1 MKKVFT
7 LIAMAVFALCMQANI
22 YIVGSNPFGD
32 WQTNAGMEMNDN
44 GDGTYSVTVELSGTI
59 WFVFADGLTEN
70 AGEWD
75 QFNNEFRFGPST
87 GADQKVT
94 IGQYTST
101 QKQGNGN
108 GAYQLA
114 CGMEPS
120 EFTFTFD
127 LENMEFIVEG
137 LVDPDDGFKVFTVA
151 GSAASVFGTTWDPTN
166 SDNDMVQNAD
176 GLWTLDK
183 YNCELPEGNLEFKIV
198 ANRDWG
204 FAWPADNYQ
213 VYIEQPGYYDVH
225 ITFDSTNY
233 EVNGIAEIAGE
244 LPPAR
249 TDDLFILGE
258 VNGNGWAPNV
268 GVQMDTEDQNI
279 YTADVTAT
287 GENKDEGD
295 ETLYSYFSFTS
306 KLAEAADDWSGIA
319 MNRLGA
325 IEDGYLVSEDM
336 LGMELGLSSFGTSNS
351 FKVPSGAYQL
361 TVNLDAQTLVI
372 TKAETPEPGESI
384 KLEKLW
390 EIVTPFASEVTGDVR
405 QGFGMGGKFYIN
417 NKADQKV
424 VVVDEN
430 GLTNVEYPGGANCGI
445 TRDEAGNLV
454 VSNAAFPG
462 AWNEATIK
470 VINPETNEMKEYTV
484 PEESGLLGRCDFIG
498 FAKGNLMTD
507 GALYMTGGNTNNA
520 NGDPFTNGVAVLTI
534 AGGEVSADEC
544 FTAACDG
551 LVGQTSTVINY
562 FKDLNDED
570 AMVYAY
576 RSGNPSKLTWD
587 GDNLT
592 ATAIVLPGK
601 GHANGIFPF
610 IWDEKEYFIYPIMPD
625 YQNGFAIAEAGAE
638 EALVEMP
645 STVSG
650 NANAYQADWFNAE
663 VDKDGVTIYQYY
675 PGGNIA
681 VYRLT
686 KDSGD
691 VQEIT
696 NVDKV
701 VAGVRYY
708 NIMGQEM
715 REANGLTIIV
725 TTYTDGSHSAVKV
738 IK

>member
-22 YIVGSNPFGD
+22 WIVGSNPFGD

-59 WFVFADGLTEN
+59 WFVFADGLTAN

-75 QFNNEFRFGPST
+75 QFNNEYRFGPST
-87 GADQKVT
+87 GADQRVT
-94 IGQYTST
+94 IGEYIST

-137 LVDPDDGFKVFTVA
+137 NADPDDGFKIFTVA

-225 ITFDSTNY
+225 ITFDSANY
-233 EVNGIAEIAGE
+233 EVNGFAEIAGE

-268 GVQMDTEDQNI
+268 GVQMDTEDKNI

-295 ETLYSYFSFTS
+295 DTLYSYFSFTS

-336 LGMELGLSSFGTSNS
+336 MGMELGLSSFGTSNS

-372 TKAETPEPGESI
+372 TKAETPEPPVGPT
-384 KLEKLW
+384 LEKVW
-390 EIVTPFASEVTGDVR
+390 EITDLSFLPTADVR

-424 VVVDEN
+424 IVIDEN

-445 TRDEAGNLV
+445 SRDEAGNLI

-462 AWNEATIK
+462 AWVVDTASIK
-470 VINPETNEMKEYTV
+470 VINPETNEMKEYTI
-484 PEESGLLGRCDFIG
+484 PEELGLEGRCDFIG
-498 FAKGNLMTD
+498 FAKGDLMED
-507 GALYMTGGNTNNA
+507 GFLY
-520 NGDPFTNGVAVLTI
+520 L
-534 AGGEVSADEC
+534 AGGTTSGVSVMSIAQGELCTDEC
-544 FTAACDG
+544 FVAPCDG
-551 LVGQTSTVINY
+551 LTPSTSTVINY
-562 FKDLNDED
+562 YKDLNDEN
-570 AMVYAY
+570 ALLYVTRNA
-576 RSGNPSKLTWD
+576 PTAKLT
-587 GDNLT
+587 GEETLE
-592 ATAIVLPGK
+592 ATTFTLPNK
-601 GHANGIFPF
+601 GACNGVFPF
-610 IWDEKEYFIYPIMPD
+610 IWEGKEYYLYPTLPN
-625 YQNGFAIAEAGAE
+625 YQDGFAIAEANAE
-638 EALVEMP
+638 EPFVEMP
-645 STVSG
+645 STVTG
-650 NANAYQADWFNAE
+650 NANTYTSNWLNAE

-675 PGGNIA
+675 PGSHIT

-686 KDSGD
+686 NESGD
-691 VQEIT
+691 VQEI
-696 NVDKV
+696 VDNNINKV

-715 REANGLTIIV
+715 KEANGLTIIV

>member
-94 IGQYTST
+94 IGQYIST

-137 LVDPDDGFKVFTVA
+137 AVDPDEGFKIFTVA

-268 GVQMDTEDQNI
+268 GVQMDTEDKNI

-336 LGMELGLSSFGTSNS
+336 LGMELGLSSFGISNS

-372 TKAETPEPGESI
+372 TKADTPEPQETI
-384 KLEKLW
+384 TLKKLW
-390 EIVTPFASEVTGDVR
+390 EITDLSFLPTADVR

-430 GLTNVEYPGGANCGI
+430 GLTNTEYPGGANCGI
-445 TRDEAGNLV
+445 SRDEAGNLI
-454 VSNAAFPG
+454 VSNAVFPG
-462 AWNEATIK
+462 AWVVDTAAVR
-470 VINPETNEMKEYTV
+470 VINPETNEMKEYII
-484 PEESGLLGRCDFIG
+484 PEELGLEGRCDFIG
-498 FAKGNLMTD
+498 FAKGDLMED
-507 GALYMTGGNTNNA
+507 GFLYLAGGNTSGVSVMSIA
-520 NGDPFTNGVAVLTI
+520 NG
-534 AGGEVSADEC
+534 EVCTDEC
-544 FTAACDG
+544 FVAPCDG
-551 LVGQTSTVINY
+551 LTPSTSTVINY
-562 FKDLNDED
+562 YKDVNDEH
-570 AMVYAY
+570 ALLYVTRNAA
-576 RSGNPSKLTWD
+576 PAKLT
-587 GDNLT
+587 GEEALE
-592 ATAIVLPGK
+592 ATAFSLPNK
-601 GHANGIFPF
+601 GACNGVFPF
-610 IWDEKEYFIYPIMPD
+610 IWEGKEYYVYPTLPN
-625 YQNGFAIAEAGAE
+625 YQNGFAIAEANAD
-638 EALVEMP
+638 APLVEVE
-645 STVSG
+645 STVAA
-650 NANAYQADWFNAE
+650 NANAFTSNWLNAE

-675 PGGNIA
+675 PGGNIT
-681 VYRLT
+681 VYRLA
-686 KDSGD
+686 KESGD
-691 VQEIT
+691 VQEI
-696 NVDKV
+696 VDNNINKV

-715 REANGLTIIV
+715 KEANGLTIIV

>member
-1 MKKVFT
+1 MKKIFT
-7 LIAMAVFALCMQANI
+7 LIAMAVLALSMHANI
-22 YIVGSNPFGD
+22 YIVGSDPFGN
-32 WQTNAGMEMNDN
+32 WQTNDGMLMNDN
-44 GDGTYSVTVELSGTI
+44 GDGTYSVTVELTGTI

-87 GADQKVT
+87 GADQKVV
-94 IGQYTST
+94 IGEYMST

-114 CGMEPS
+114 CGMETS

-137 LVDPDDGFKVFTVA
+137 SVDPNEGFKIFTVA

-176 GLWTLDK
+176 GLFVLDK
-183 YNCELPEGNLEFKIV
+183 YGCELPEGSVEFKVV

-204 FAWPADNYQ
+204 FAWPAENYQ
-213 VYIEQPGYYDVH
+213 LYIEQPGFYDVH

-233 EVNGIAEIAGE
+233 EVNAFAEIAGE

-268 GVQMDTEDQNI
+268 GVAMDTEDKNI
-279 YTADVTAT
+279 YTAEVTAT

-306 KLAEAADDWSGIA
+306 KLAENADDWSSIA

-336 LGMELGLSSFGTSNS
+336 LGMELGLSSFGISNS
-351 FKVPSGAYQL
+351 FKVPAGDYLL

-372 TKAETPEPGESI
+372 TKAENPQPVETVTL
-384 KLEKLW
+384 KKLW
-390 EIVTPFASEVTGDVR
+390 EITDLSFLPTADVR
-405 QGFGMGGKFYIN
+405 QGFGMNGKFYIN

-424 VVVDEN
+424 IVIDEN

-445 TRDEAGNLV
+445 SRDEAGNLI

-462 AWNEATIK
+462 AWVVDTATIK
-470 VINPETNEMKEYTV
+470 VINPETSEMKEYTI
-484 PEESGLLGRCDFIG
+484 PEELGLEGRCDFIG
-498 FAKGNLMTD
+498 FAKGDLMWD
-507 GALYMTGGNTNNA
+507 GFLY
-520 NGDPFTNGVAVLTI
+520 L
-534 AGGEVSADEC
+534 AGGTTSGVSVMSIAQGELCTDEC
-544 FTAACDG
+544 FVAPCDG
-551 LVGQTSTVINY
+551 LTPSTSTVINY
-562 FKDLNDED
+562 YKGLNDEE
-570 AMVYAY
+570 ALLYVTRNA
-576 RSGNPSKLTWD
+576 PTAKLT
-587 GDNLT
+587 GEETLE
-592 ATAIVLPGK
+592 ATTFTLPNK
-601 GHANGIFPF
+601 GACNGVFPF
-610 IWDEKEYFIYPIMPD
+610 IWEGKEYYLYPTLPN
-625 YQNGFAIAEAGAE
+625 YLNGFAIAEANAE
-638 EALVEMP
+638 APLFEVE
-645 STVSG
+645 STVAA
-650 NANAYQADWFNAE
+650 NANTFTSNWLNAE
-663 VDKDGVTIYQYY
+663 VAEDGVVIYQYY

-681 VYRLT
+681 AYKLT
-686 KDSGD
+686 KETGD
-691 VQEIT
+691 VQEIAD
-696 NVDKV
+696 NDSNKIVSS
-701 VAGVRYY
+701 VRYY

-715 REANGLTIIV
+715 KEINGITIIV